1 MLFTIFI
8 KMHEDLLTGVKFG
21 VLVLRGPKNLLCA
34 SIIKQLWSFSNI
46 RIIPRNWAYENF
58 IANTRKV
65 LMMRKKSVKDV
76 IELKGTT
83 YCLYAKKRINGCRT
97 RYTYACSV
105 RTPIIT
111 IMIIMTMIAMI
122 IVIVLENCFIIIII
136 IINVIIIIGSS
147 TYRLVV
153 SSIIIA
159 STL

>member
-1 MLFTIFI
+1 MFI
-8 KMHEDLLTGVKFG
+8 KMYEDSLTGVKCG

-34 SIIKQLWSFSNI
+34 SIIKQLFVMVIFKHTNNSTGLSLWKFYRKYKKSFND
-46 RIIPRNWAYENF
+46 E
-58 IANTRKV
+58 
-65 LMMRKKSVKDV
+65 KKSVKDV

-83 YCLYAKKRINGCRT
+83 YCLHAKKRINGCRT

-147 TYRLVV
+147 TYTLVV